1 MPRTAAKSVKPTE
14 VTEHNS
20 ENLHPNF
27 QRETRSRK
35 RKQPTSQPVAAASSA
50 PIDRGAPNITFTEKP
65 VAEWTVEDV
74 GRWCCSVEVISD
86 LAHRLEKW
94 QISGSVLLSIS
105 TKNVNAVCRLRGQ
118 QGKLLVQAIDELRH
132 SNKQVEVQVEVKVD
146 EEAGDCAT
154 NNVPKRACVREKTVP
169 IVNVKHTKA
178 SRGTTIADDPS
189 FVVHD
194 ESVLKDQ
201 GTQLASSSRDH
212 TTAGTE
218 SKEEPQHTTAAVPA
232 PPVVA
237 ASYLAGCDLGSA
249 PLAASRA
256 CLAPPTAPIGLSLAA
271 HEPTQSQEVSTQEA
285 SCGDSGSPLA
295 QKQQNLRLALEDPD
309 VEYDEELHAWMLGR
323 EGLTR
328 PNTQYMKWHP
338 CLNEKMRSILLD
350 WIMEVCREF
359 EMQRETFHLTV
370 NLVDR
375 FLSCVSEV
383 HKNRL
388 QLVGVAALFV
398 ASKVEEVYPPK
409 ANEFALITD
418 GAFTIQEIYKME
430 RLVLRKMEWDVIS
443 VTPCWWTT
451 LLVHRVHAAHLTDR
465 FAGCTIAQKSK
476 EDKYCLAMGL
486 LDIAV
491 LGYQSMQFTPSAL
504 AAATVYHMLELDQFL
519 LEQVT
524 GLEMSDM
531 MPCIKWME
539 AFAVCLRADQ
549 SHWCTK
555 HNLTRNLTDDRD
567 VHTIQP
573 HDPDALN
580 KLKEHNWMMAAPAAQ
595 PSVSAFVL

>member
-1 MPRTAAKSVKPTE
+1 MPRKAAAKGVKPTE
-14 VTEHNS
+14 VAEHNS
-20 ENLHPNF
+20 ENVHPNF

-35 RKQPTSQPVAAASSA
+35 RKQPSTQPIVAAKSA
-50 PIDRGAPNITFTEKP
+50 PVDCGPSNTAFSEKP
-65 VAEWTVEDV
+65 VSEWTVEEV
-74 GRWCCSVEVISD
+74 GRWCRSEEGISD
-86 LAHRLEKW
+86 LAHRIEKS
-94 QISGSVLLSIS
+94 QITGSVLLSIC

-118 QGKLLVQAIDELRH
+118 QGKLLVQAIDKLRQ
-132 SNKQVEVQVEVKVD
+132 SNEQAIV
-146 EEAGDCAT
+146 EEASESAIDH
-154 NNVPKRACVREKTVP
+154 VPKRACVREKTVL
-169 IVNVKHTKA
+169 IGNIKTTA
-178 SRGTTIADDPS
+178 SSSGANIAGDVE
-189 FVVHD
+189 FMVHD
-194 ESVLKDQ
+194 EQLVKDQ
-201 GTQLASSSRDH
+201 GTNRDD
-212 TTAGTE
+212 TTAE
-218 SKEEPQHTTAAVPA
+218 SSEPEKNATTVPA
-232 PPVVA
+232 PVA
-237 ASYLAGCDLGSA
+237 TTSHLAGCDLASA
-249 PLAASRA
+249 PSAGPEATLPVPAN
-256 CLAPPTAPIGLSLAA
+256 LLPVHQQLHTVP
-271 HEPTQSQEVSTQEA
+271 EPSQEVSTQG
-285 SCGDSGSPLA
+285 SCGDSGSPST
-295 QKQQNLRLALEDPD
+295 QKQQDLRMALEDPD

-409 ANEFALITD
+409 ANEFAVITD

-451 LLVHRVHAAHLTDR
+451 LLVHRVHAAHLTER
-465 FAGCTIAQKSK
+465 YAGCTIARKSK

-491 LGYQSMQFTPSAL
+491 LGYQSMHFTPSAL

-524 GLEMSDM
+524 GLEMSAM
-531 MPCIKWME
+531 LPCIKWME
-539 AFAVCLRADQ
+539 GFTVCLRQDQ

-580 KLKEHNWMMAAPAAQ
+580 KLKEHNWMMAVPVAQ
-595 PSVSAFVL
+595 